1 MLSNNIKLNPKL
13 RWATANKT
21 VQPNPENVVRLDPS
35 MPSPS
40 QLAEAIKNRN
50 FEDVFELDDHNVA
63 AAYSELYTNVSQS
76 RMGII
81 KEVERMSQFY
91 LVDSIVSQFI
101 EDALTPEIATNEILE
116 VRYET
121 EGENDA
127 KGEAIQKE
135 LDDLDKRLDLDQL
148 CLDIAPDL
156 VRNGEYT
163 LKNDFGDKKEGIR
176 HIRDTIEQGS
186 TVAITQDGKI
196 KGYLEMNDRA
206 NKLIVHPPKYFTKF
220 VLAGDRVRVNL
231 KKHVPEEYLKSEEA
245 KKLMAMLPR
254 YVRVGKSMIF
264 PVLPKIKE
272 LELLEK
278 LVPAT
283 KLAKLSGGSIVG
295 MQVPESFDIG
305 DALKATKRVEGLVN
319 NKIAIDDNI
328 GEVTVQAIMSSA
340 GRIKVIPV
348 FGDKGNLNKMDYKS
362 DEPDDLLSSVQETR
376 QVICDSIGMPYE
388 LLFKSDDGN
397 KSETIKRYAKYLR
410 RLKNIQRAITR
421 GVEQLIMNH
430 LVNKN
435 IDFEPDKIK
444 VEFRN
449 KLVEID
455 NLDKLE
461 HMDVTV
467 SLLGNLRNFVSELLM
482 EDSPLRKFVNIT
494 AYKDYMQGQLDTIGL
509 GELLTDE
516 ENELGDGD
524 EDDFDDFTPPVNPEQ
539 PPEAEE
545 PVDDEDNPFEN
556 PQGEEPKENYKEKLD
571 ALLAV
576 IKEELPQVYKALPE
590 SVITK

>member
-1 MLSNNIKLNPKL
+1 MRVNHIKINPKL
-13 RWATANKT
+13 KWASPAITS
-21 VQPNPENVVRLDPS
+21 VPQPSSNPNESVRLDPT
-35 MPSPS
+35 MPSPND
-40 QLAEAIKNRN
+40 LAEAIRNRT
-50 FEDVFELDDHNVA
+50 FDETFELNDHNVA

-81 KEVERMSQFY
+81 KEVERMAQFY

-101 EDALTPEIATNEILE
+101 EDALTPEIATNDILS
-116 VRYET
+116 VSYE
-121 EGENDA
+121 EEDGKES
-127 KGEAIQKE
+127 AIQKE
-135 LDDLDKRLDLDQL
+135 IEALDKKLDFDQL
-148 CLDIAPDL
+148 ALDIAPDL

-163 LKNDFGDKKEGIR
+163 LKNDFGKDNSRKGIQ
-176 HIRDTIEQGS
+176 HIRDVVEQGS
-186 TVAITQDGKI
+186 VVAITQDGKI
-196 KGYLEMNDRA
+196 KGYLEMDGRGNR
-206 NKLIVHPPKYFTKF
+206 LIVHPPKYFTKF
-220 VLAGDRVRVNL
+220 TLAGDRVRVNL
-231 KKHVPEEYLKSEEA
+231 KKHVPEEYLKTEEA

-340 GRIKVIPV
+340 GRVKVIPV

-376 QVICDSIGMPYE
+376 QVICDSIGIPYE
-388 LLFKSDDGN
+388 LLFRADDGN

-410 RLKNIQRAITR
+410 RLKNIQRSITQ
-421 GVEQLIMNH
+421 GITQIVYNH
-430 LVNKN
+430 LVNKG
-435 IDFEPDKIK
+435 IEFEPDKVK

-467 SLLGNLRNFVSELLM
+467 SLLGNLKSFVGELLM
-482 EDSPLRKFVNIT
+482 EESPVRKYININ
-494 AYKDYMQGQLDTIGL
+494 AYKDYLKSQLDTIGL
-509 GELLTDE
+509 GDLIQDE
-516 ENELGDGD
+516 ENDLGNNNDT
-524 EDDFDDFTPPVNPEQ
+524 DFDDFDPDKAGGNEPDED
-539 PPEAEE
+539 
-545 PVDDEDNPFEN
+545 PVDDEEDNPMDRE
-556 PQGEEPKENYKEKLD
+556 GE
-571 ALLAV
+571 
-576 IKEELPQVYKALPE
+576 PE
-590 SVITK
+590 

>member
-1 MLSNNIKLNPKL
+1 VLSNNIKLNPKL
-13 RWATANKT
+13 RWATAKS
-21 VQPNPENVVRLDPS
+21 VEPNPTNVVRLDPT

-40 QLAEAIKNRN
+40 DLAEAIKNRN
-50 FEDVFELDDHNVA
+50 FEEVFELNDHNVA

-76 RMGII
+76 RMGIV
-81 KEVERMSQFY
+81 KEVERMAQFY
-91 LVDSIVSQFI
+91 LVDAIVSQFI

-121 EGENDA
+121 EGEDDTT
-127 KGEAIQKE
+127 GDAIQKE
-135 LDDLDKRLDLDQL
+135 IDDLDKKLDLDQL

-163 LKNDFGDKKEGIR
+163 LKNDFGDKRDGIK
-176 HIRDTIEQGS
+176 HIRDTVDQGS
-186 TVAITQDGKI
+186 IVAITQDGKI

-231 KKHVPEEYLKSEEA
+231 KKHVSEEFLKSEEA

-254 YVRVGKSMIF
+254 YVRVGKSIVF
-264 PVLPKIKE
+264 PILPKIKE

-340 GRIKVIPV
+340 GRVKVIPV
-348 FGDKGNLNKMDYKS
+348 FGDKGNLSKLDYKS

-376 QVICDSIGMPYE
+376 QVICDSIGIPYE
-388 LLFKSDDGN
+388 LLFRSDDGN

-410 RLKNIQRAITR
+410 RLKNIQRAITK

-430 LVNKN
+430 LVNKG

-467 SLLGNLRNFVSELLM
+467 SLLGNLRNFVGELLM

-494 AYKDYMQGQLDTIGL
+494 AYKEYMQGQLDTIGL
-509 GELLTDE
+509 GELLTEE

-524 EDDFDDFTPPVNPEQ
+524 DDDFDDFTPPVNPEQ
-539 PPEAEE
+539 PPPEEA
-545 PVDDEDNPFEN
+545 PVDPNADDDNPFEN
-556 PQGEEPKENYKEKLD
+556 PDGDVVTKENLQEQIDWLKEQ
-571 ALLAV
+571 LA
-576 IKEELPQVYKALPE
+576 Q
-590 SVITK
+590 ITKVEDNKDA

>member
-1 MLSNNIKLNPKL
+1 MKVNHIKVNPRLK
-13 RWATANKT
+13 WASVNTPQADG
-21 VQPNPENVVRLDPS
+21 VRLDPT
-35 MPSPS
+35 MPNPS
-40 QLAEAIKNRN
+40 ELTEAIRSKM
-50 FEDVFELDDHNVA
+50 FEDTFELDDHNVA

-81 KEVERMSQFY
+81 REVERMAQHY
-91 LVDSIVSQFI
+91 LPDAIVSQFI

-116 VRYET
+116 VTYE
-121 EGENDA
+121 EEEN
-127 KGEAIQKE
+127 ENSIVQKE
-135 LDDLDKRLDLDQL
+135 IELLSKQLDFDQL
-148 CLDIAPDL
+148 SLDIAPDL

-163 LKNDFGDKKEGIR
+163 LKNDFGNDNGKQGIK

-186 TVAITQDGKI
+186 VVAITQDGKI
-196 KGYLEMNDRA
+196 KGYLEMNDRV

-231 KKHVPEEYLKSEEA
+231 KKHVPEEYLKTKEA
-245 KKLMAMLPR
+245 KALMAMLPR
-254 YVRVGKSMIF
+254 YVRVGKSMLF

-340 GRIKVIPV
+340 GRVKVIPV
-348 FGDKGNLNKMDYKS
+348 FGDKGNLSKLDYKS

-376 QVICDSIGMPYE
+376 QVICDAIGIPYE
-388 LLFKSDDGN
+388 LLFRSDDGS

-410 RLKNIQRAITR
+410 RLKNIQRAITK
-421 GVEQLIMNH
+421 GITQIIYNH
-430 LVNKN
+430 LVNKG
-435 IDFEPDKIK
+435 IDFEPEKVK

-467 SLLGNLRNFVSELLM
+467 SLLGNLKTFVEDLLA
-482 EDSPLRKFVNIT
+482 EESPVRKNINIE
-494 AYKDYMQGQLDTIGL
+494 AYKDYLKKQLETIGL
-509 GELLTDE
+509 GDLIQDK
-516 ENELGDGD
+516 ENSFGNDN
-524 EDDFDDFTPPVNPEQ
+524 DDDTDDFTPRPGEGD
-539 PPEAEE
+539 EEELEE
-545 PVDDEDNPFEN
+545 PEDDNPMDREAN
-556 PQGEEPKENYKEKLD
+556 KGEE
-571 ALLAV
+571 
-576 IKEELPQVYKALPE
+576 
-590 SVITK
+590 